1 MNDAVLNELGDQS
14 QQMYFKCPSDDNLS
28 GLGLPADAAYP
39 GATSMPLYQPDTNVP
54 GAPDPLGT
62 TYDPAS
68 VNQAP
73 FDPNALQKLV
83 SSPSS
88 AYTNPGM
95 GPNAGPQLTD
105 GQRTMMTPWGPITPI
120 NNPSGFNPYALQ
132 TSVPPASA
140 SSGSGGWASTL
151 IKAFDTTVKA
161 GAPAATAYINYT
173 AAQQALRNQ
182 PIQVPGGSR
191 APGGAAASYTP
202 WIVGGLVV
210 AGLLVALTVFSAKR

>member
-1 MNDAVLNELGDQS
+1 MNNAVLNELGDQT

-39 GATSMPLYQPDTNVP
+39 GATSLPLYQPDTTSDNS
-54 GAPDPLGT
+54 G
-62 TYDPAS
+62 
-68 VNQAP
+68 

-83 SSPSS
+83 SQPSS
-88 AYTNPGM
+88 SDYTTPGL
-95 GPNAGPQLTD
+95 GPNAGPQMTD

-120 NNPSGFNPYALQ
+120 NNPAGFNPYALQ
-132 TSVPPASA
+132 TSVPPAS
-140 SSGSGGWASTL
+140 SKDSGGGWQSAL
-151 IKAFDTTVKA
+151 IRAFDTTVKA

-182 PIQVPGGSR
+182 PIQVPGSKLPSSGKTN
-191 APGGAAASYTP
+191 YTP
-202 WIVGGLVV
+202 WIIGGLAV